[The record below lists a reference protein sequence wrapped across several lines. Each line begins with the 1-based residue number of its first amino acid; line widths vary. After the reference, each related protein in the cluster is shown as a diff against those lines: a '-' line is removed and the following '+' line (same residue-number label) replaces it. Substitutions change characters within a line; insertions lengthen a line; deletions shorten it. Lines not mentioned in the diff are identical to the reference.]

1 MKNLLKNNDQVF
13 TTKTSDSLLN
23 ILEETNNY
31 LPLQTEQISKKPL
44 IELNYLLFII
54 IFSLSLEWFINKY
67 YGEF

>member
-1 MKNLLKNNDQVF
+1 MIKF
-13 TTKTSDSLLN
+13 SLIKKGCLIN
-23 ILEETNNY
+23 TLEETNNY
-31 LPLQTEQISKKPL
+31 LPVQKERISKKPL

>member
-13 TTKTSDSLLN
+13 TTKTSNSLLN
-23 ILEETNNY
+23 ILKETNNY
-31 LPLQTEQISKKPL
+31 LPLQTEQISKKSL

-67 YGEF
+67 FGEF